1 MYVCVC
7 DLHHQS
13 VIPYSV
19 TRMLC
24 SDELPII
31 LQVDQEE
38 AFKIK
43 SRKSIESHVR
53 MLLSP
58 FIDFSKVK
66 TVDEVPMPL
75 IEMTPETNFVDD
87 QLLETSTDQDTSF
100 DADDVKSDLDEHPE
114 LADHD
119 DTDNW

>member
-1 MYVCVC
+1 
-7 DLHHQS
+7 
-13 VIPYSV
+13 
-19 TRMLC
+19 MLC